1 MKLQRARTPDGIFY
15 VQENDV
21 VAKRLLKG
29 EAWEPHFG
37 ALVRAVVQPGD
48 VVADIGANIGYNTVV
63 LARQVG
69 ENGRVLAFEPQS
81 QIRQQL
87 TTNVSENG
95 FGFNVTIFP
104 FALGDQDGQTLQLEP
119 IDYGAEVVNVGDTKI
134 GQGGESIQLRT
145 LDSFN
150 LNRLNFIKIDV
161 QGFETRA
168 LRGGAETIRRCR
180 PLMFVEV
187 EEWNLKAQSTSAV
200 ELIGTILEQKYTIV
214 WIKNDW
220 PVDQVCIPKEYES
233 NYLEKGIAS
242 LTSDDDILRAE

>member
-37 ALVRAVVQPGD
+37 ALVRAVVKPGD
-48 VVADIGANIGYNTVV
+48 IAADIGANIGYNTVV

-69 ENGRVLAFEPQS
+69 SDGRVLAFEPQS

-87 TTNVSENG
+87 TSNVSENG

-104 FALGDQDGQTLQLEP
+104 FGLGDQDGQALELEP
-119 IDYGAEVVNVGDTKI
+119 IDYAAPVVNVGDTKI
-134 GQGGESIQLRT
+134 GQGGEKIQLRT

-150 LNRLNFIKIDV
+150 LERLDFIKLDV
-161 QGFETRA
+161 QGFETRV
-168 LRGGAETIRRCR
+168 LRGAAATIKRCR

-187 EEWNLKAQSTSAV
+187 EEWNLKAQATSAV

-220 PVDQVCIPKEYES
+220 PVDQVCIPKE
-233 NYLEKGIAS
+233 LEPVLLDKVIAS
-242 LTSDDDILRAE
+242 ITSEYDVIRVD

>member
-1 MKLQRARTPDGIFY
+1 MKLQRATTPDGVFF

-21 VAKRLLKG
+21 VAKRLLRG

-37 ALVRAVVQPGD
+37 ALVRATINPGD

-69 ENGRVLAFEPQS
+69 PQGRVLAFEPQS

-87 TTNVSENG
+87 TANVAENG
-95 FGFNVTIFP
+95 FSATVEIYP
-104 FALGDQDGQTLQLEP
+104 FALGDQNDQSLELEP
-119 IDYGAEVVNVGDTKI
+119 IDYDALVVNVGDTKI
-134 GQGGESIQLRT
+134 GHGGEKIQVRT
-145 LDSFN
+145 LDSYN
-150 LNRLNFIKIDV
+150 LQRLNFIKLDV

-168 LRGGAETIRRCR
+168 LRGAADTIQRCR

-187 EEWNLKAQSTSAV
+187 EEWNLKAQGTSAV
-200 ELIGTILEQKYTIV
+200 ELIGSILDQHYTIV

-220 PVDQVCIPKEYES
+220 PVDQVCIPREREAQFLDKVIGSLSSEYEV
-233 NYLEKGIAS
+233 I
-242 LTSDDDILRAE
+242 RAG